1 MKNIIAICLLSLFLA
16 SCKSSSQIRQQNL
29 QRIWGEYF
37 KSDFNQTEILDV
49 LVVTNRNAINDS
61 FGCDDKSFAVTGD
74 NQLKFGLCKISV
86 PKNHANGEIPFSED
100 SRKSSNDYFKILD
113 GQPLSEK
120 DLIKSLKQSKY
131 PVLIFVHGFNV
142 KYQEAVLRAS
152 GLAYD
157 LKYQGPI
164 ILFSWPSGSKEG
176 IVESALLNRT
186 YYNNLVSAHNSVAIF
201 KNFLLKLKENNVEI
215 NLMVHSMGHEV
226 VLPALAQIDQ
236 ESPSRS
242 NKPFVNHLI
251 LNAPD
256 FEVSEFKKI
265 SKNLQATSANIT
277 LYCSSNDKAMIASKT
292 FNKSDRLGA
301 CSFSE
306 GFDMINVGL
315 IDDRTFSLGHG
326 YYSSREIIT
335 DIFQTLIG
343 ITPDKRLFVIK
354 GEPNSNEK
362 YFLRR

>member
-1 MKNIIAICLLSLFLA
+1 MKNISIICLLFLFLA
-16 SCKSSSQIRQQNL
+16 SCQSSNQARQKNL
-29 QRIWGEYF
+29 QHIWGEYF
-37 KSDFNQTEILDV
+37 KRDFNQTEALDV
-49 LVVTNRNAINDS
+49 MVATNRRSISDS
-61 FGCDDKSFAVTGD
+61 FGCYDKSFAVSGD

-86 PKNHANGEIPFSED
+86 PKNHANAEIPFSED

-113 GQPLSEK
+113 GQSLSEQ
-120 DLIKSLKQSKY
+120 DFIKSLKQSKY

-164 ILFSWPSGSKEG
+164 ILFSWPSGSKDG
-176 IVESALLNRT
+176 VVESTLLNRT
-186 YYNNLVSAHNSVAIF
+186 YYNNLVSAHNSIEVF
-201 KNFLLKLKENNVEI
+201 KNFLLKLKENNIEI

-226 VLPALAQIDQ
+226 VLPALAQINQ
-236 ESPSRS
+236 ENLAGS
-242 NKPFVNHLI
+242 NKILINHLI

-256 FEVSEFKKI
+256 FEVMEFKKI
-265 SKNLQATSANIT
+265 SQNLQAISANIT

-292 FNKSDRLGA
+292 FNNSDRLGA

-315 IDDRTFSLGHG
+315 VDDNTFSLGHG
-326 YYSSREIIT
+326 YYSSREILT

-354 GEPNSNEK
+354 GEANSNEK
-362 YFLRR
+362 YFLRK